1 MRLRIEFFLL
11 LCLVLAG
18 CRGAVGTHSRIDPAM
33 TAFIPPDTLA
43 LAGVRVDQL
52 RATPLYRKLAGTNR
66 LPRFDEFRSETG
78 IDPERDVRELL
89 LANDG
94 KNSLLIARGTFEAKA
109 PASVKTSVY
118 QGYTLFGDG
127 ENAVFTL
134 IGKTIVL
141 AGRAAVVRAAIDRHK
156 GGRHDAPAALLARA
170 EALPG
175 DAQVWAAA
183 NGWTGF
189 PPEMLPQMGNA
200 ANLNR
205 VLQSVEDASMS
216 ADLRVGVRAAA
227 TGDCRTAQ
235 DAKTLSES
243 LRGLVGLGRL
253 SVPENQ
259 SDLLRTFDG
268 IQVMQ
273 DGRSVKIEVD
283 IPQDLADQLVGKLR

>member
-189 PPEMLPQMGNA
+189 PPEMLPEMGNA

-216 ADLRVGVRAAA
+216 ADLRAGIHAGA

-259 SDLLRTFDG
+259 SDLLRAFDG
-268 IQVMQ
+268 IQVKQ